1 MPKSTTLGFIG
12 LGSMG
17 SAMSAR
23 LLQAGHDVIAFDVAR
38 SCIEAFEAKGG
49 RAASSLAHLAREA
62 EIVFASL
69 PSPQIVAAVLGD
81 EALTRASVRIVVDLS
96 TTGPAVCAQVAAQL
110 RQSGIEFADSPVSG
124 GRAGALKGTLS
135 LMVACPPEVWQ
146 SVEDLLKVLGKP
158 FYVGGAAGQA
168 QTMKLINN
176 LLSVVALAATC
187 EGMTLGVKAG
197 LDPQLMLDVFN
208 ASSARNSATTDKF
221 PRAVLPR
228 SFDFG
233 FTTELS
239 NKDLRLCLE
248 EADALGVPMLVGS
261 AARTLMSIT
270 QASFGAHA
278 DFTSMVRVVEQWAGV
293 EVRGTRPQVPPREP
307 PASRSTRSTPG

>member
-1 MPKSTTLGFIG
+1 MPKTATLGFIG

-23 LLQAGHDVIAFDVAR
+23 LLEAGHDVIGFDVVPA
-38 SCIEAFEAKGG
+38 SLKAFEARGG
-49 RAASSLAHLAREA
+49 RSATSLAHLAREA
-62 EIVFASL
+62 GIVFASL
-69 PSPQIVAAVLGD
+69 PSPRIVAEVLGD
-81 EALTRASVRIVVDLS
+81 EALIRGSVRIVVDLS
-96 TTGPAVCAQVAAQL
+96 TTGPRVSAEIAARL
-110 RQSGIEFADSPVSG
+110 SHSGIAFVDSPVSG
-124 GRAGALKGTLS
+124 GRAGALKGALS
-135 LMVACPPEVWQ
+135 LMVACSPDTWEA
-146 SVEDLLKVLGKP
+146 VEDLLRIFGKA
-158 FYVGGAAGQA
+158 FYVGSVAGQA

-176 LLSVVALAATC
+176 MLSVVALAATC

-197 LDPQLMLDVFN
+197 LDPQLMLDVIN
-208 ASSARNSATTDKF
+208 ASSGRNSATTDKF

-233 FTTELS
+233 FATELS

-248 EADALGVPMLVGS
+248 EADALGVPMIVGT
-261 AARTLMSIT
+261 AARTMVSIT

-293 EVRGTRPQVPPREP
+293 EVRGRQGN
-307 PASRSTRSTPG
+307 PAQ

>member
-1 MPKSTTLGFIG
+1 MSKNAILGFIG

-23 LLQAGHDVIAFDVAR
+23 LLEAGHDVIALDVAAA
-38 SCIEAFEAKGG
+38 SIAAFEGKGG
-49 RAASSLAHLAREA
+49 RSASSLDDLAREA
-62 EIVFASL
+62 DIIFASL
-69 PSPQIVAAVLGD
+69 PSPRVVAEVLGD
-81 EALTRASVRIVVDLS
+81 AALTRGKVRIVVDLS
-96 TTGPAVCAQVAAQL
+96 TTGPRVCAEVAGKLNRA
-110 RQSGIEFADSPVSG
+110 GIAFADSPVSG

-135 LMVACPPEVWQ
+135 LMVACPPEVWGA
-146 SVEDLLKVLGKP
+146 VESLLKVLGKA
-158 FYVGGAAGQA
+158 FHVGSVPGQA
-168 QTMKLINN
+168 QTLKLINN
-176 LLSVVALAATC
+176 MLSVVALAATC

-208 ASSARNSATTDKF
+208 ASSGRNSATTDKF

-248 EADALGVPMLVGS
+248 EADALGIPMIVGS

-270 QASFGAHA
+270 QASFGAQA

-293 EVRGTRPQVPPREP
+293 EVRRRQENP
-307 PASRSTRSTPG
+307 